1 MASHLQPANPTGE
14 GPSDFPYKGAGTEAE
29 LYPPVCLRSHW
40 DPTAMLRLILPNQQV
55 QLPMDFRPYVK
66 VCKDYVTSAPA
77 VEAPMPPAGMV
88 FPKGG
93 EFYPPGRYSAN
104 INDESTLHYLDRRLD
119 RWCQKKEYIP
129 PTNSDMYVPNST
141 VTRSVV
147 PNSAFVS
154 ELAMPQAVLRESD
167 YYCRK
172 QNDIV
177 NWDRSPRLFSNP
189 TKQDK
194 WGSQTY
200 SSLRGGVLV
209 FPHGDSQ
216 EVPPTAQAIAGRQVV
231 GSMNKFGVITMPGGQ
246 TMPPQAGL
254 IRPLVDAG
262 PDKRPV
268 RVAGISMA
276 ERYAPA

>member
-1 MASHLQPANPTGE
+1 MALQTPKPDGE
-14 GPSDFPYKGAGTEAE
+14 GPSVFPYKGAGTEAE

-66 VCKDYVTSAPA
+66 VCKDYVTSGPA
-77 VEAPMPPAGMV
+77 VEAPLPPAGMV

-93 EFYPPGRYSAN
+93 EFYPPGRYSEH
-104 INDESTLHYLDRRLD
+104 INDESKLHYLDRRLD
-119 RWCQKKEYIP
+119 RWCQTKEYVP

-141 VTRSVV
+141 VVRTTA
-147 PNSAFVS
+147 PTSAFVS
-154 ELAMPQAVLRESD
+154 ELAMPQAVLRQSD

-200 SSLRGGVLV
+200 SALPGGVLV

-216 EVPPTAQAIAGRQVV
+216 PVPPTAQAVAGRQVV
-231 GSMNKFGVITMPGGQ
+231 GSMNQFGLFHMPGGQ
-246 TMPPQAGL
+246 QMPPQAGL
-254 IRPLVDAG
+254 IRPLADAG
-262 PDKRPV
+262 PDRRHPI
-268 RVAGISMA
+268 RVAGVSVA
-276 ERYAPA
+276 ERYARA

>member
-1 MASHLQPANPTGE
+1 MASRLQVANPVGE
-14 GPSDFPYKGAGTEAE
+14 SESPFPYKAAGTEAE
-29 LYPPVCLRSHW
+29 LYPPVCLRSHF

-55 QLPMDFRPYVK
+55 QLPMDFRPYTK

-77 VEAPMPPAGMV
+77 IEAPLPPTNMV
-88 FPKGG
+88 FPSGG
-93 EFYPPGRYSAN
+93 QFYPPGRYSEH
-104 INDESTLHYLDRRLD
+104 INDESKLHYLDRRLD
-119 RWCQKKEYIP
+119 RWCQKKEYVP

-141 VTRSVV
+141 VVRTAA

-194 WGSQTY
+194 WGSETY

-216 EVPPTAQAIAGRQVV
+216 PVPPTAQAVAGRQVV
-231 GSMNKFGVITMPGGQ
+231 GSMNQFGVIQMPGGQ

-262 PDKRPV
+262 PDRRPV
-268 RVAGISMA
+268 RVAGISTA